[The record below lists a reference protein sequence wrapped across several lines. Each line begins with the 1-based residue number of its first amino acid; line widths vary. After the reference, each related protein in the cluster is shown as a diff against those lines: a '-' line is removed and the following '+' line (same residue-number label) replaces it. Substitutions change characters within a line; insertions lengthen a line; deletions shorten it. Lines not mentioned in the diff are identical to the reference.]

1 MMAAA
6 AATATGVA
14 LNRLGSSS
22 HGRGHNGSGGDGGDG
37 VGGVGGVRGEAES
50 TARLLPAC
58 SHVPLARS
66 RSRSPS
72 GPQKNSTASTTI
84 STTHTRQHAPPL
96 SRIATSPLML
106 ESMSLARSS
115 PCLASHAS
123 LAARLPALTGGFA
136 HRGMPPGI
144 GLGGVFRPVLSEPA
158 AAHDAPDGLLQLM
171 ARLLD
176 HPRWNW

>member
-96 SRIATSPLML
+96 SRIATSPLMM

-115 PCLASHAS
+115 PCLALPRLACLFGSPTPCSNWRLCPSRHA
-123 LAARLPALTGGFA
+123 TW
-136 HRGMPPGI
+136 HRSRRRIPPRTQRASR
-144 GLGGVFRPVLSEPA
+144 RP
-158 AAHDAPDGLLQLM
+158 
-171 ARLLD
+171 
-176 HPRWNW
+176 